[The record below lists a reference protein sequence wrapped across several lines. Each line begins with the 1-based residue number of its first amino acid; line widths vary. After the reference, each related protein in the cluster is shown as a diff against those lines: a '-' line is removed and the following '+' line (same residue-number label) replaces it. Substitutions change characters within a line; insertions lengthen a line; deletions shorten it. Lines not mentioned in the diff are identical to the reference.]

1 MIIETQG
8 LTKTYRTDVM
18 ETTAVD
24 GVLMVTHSASNAAF
38 TSRVVSALD
47 GRIVSNKLQNEQ

>member
-24 GVLMVTHSASNAAF
+24 GVLMTHSASSAAF
-38 TSRVVSALD
+38 TSRVASALD
-47 GRIVSNKLQNEQ
+47 GRIVSDKLQNEQ